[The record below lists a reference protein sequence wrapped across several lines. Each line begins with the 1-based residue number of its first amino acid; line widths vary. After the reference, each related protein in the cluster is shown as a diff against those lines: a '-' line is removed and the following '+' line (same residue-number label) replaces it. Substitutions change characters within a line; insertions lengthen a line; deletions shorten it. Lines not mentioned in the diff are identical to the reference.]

1 MFKTRLLSGIV
12 VAAVMLLFA
21 WLGGAYL
28 MALLLVVS
36 IIGMYEFY
44 HAVGLLDDGKYVD
57 LITGIG
63 YAGTVAYY
71 LLMYLTGQELFFMI
85 FVSVVMLL
93 VLLASYVF
101 TFPKYKAKTIV
112 YGFYGYFYVSVMLS
126 FIYLTRS
133 LEDGIFIVWLIF
145 FSSWFCDVFA
155 YITGMLLGKHKLAPV
170 LSPKKSIEGAVGGIV
185 IPAICGGVYGYCVK
199 GYYDPG
205 FSIVP
210 AFVILCAVG
219 AAVSQIGDLSASAVK
234 RNFEIKDYGSLI
246 PGHGGILDRFDSVI
260 FTAPMIY
267 FIAACF
273 MLYGAQK

>member
-1 MFKTRLLSGIV
+1 MFKTRVLSGAV

-21 WLGGAYL
+21 YLGGVYL
-28 MALLLVVS
+28 SALLLAIS
-36 IIGMYEFY
+36 IVGVYEFY
-44 HAVGLLDDGKYVD
+44 HAVGLLENGKRID

-63 YAGTVAYY
+63 YTGTIVYY
-71 LLMYLTGQELFFMI
+71 VFMYVTGQELFFAI

-126 FIYLTRS
+126 FIYMTRE
-133 LEDGIFIVWLIF
+133 LENGIYIVWLIF
-145 FSSWFCDVFA
+145 LSSWFCDVFA
-155 YITGMLLGKHKLAPV
+155 YLTGMLFGKHRLAPI

-185 IPAICGGVYGYCVK
+185 VPAICGGVYGYLISP
-199 GYYDPG
+199 YYSPG
-205 FSIVP
+205 FPIIP

-234 RNFEIKDYGSLI
+234 RNFDIKDYGNII

-267 FIAACF
+267 FLAACF
-273 MLYGAQK
+273 TLYGS